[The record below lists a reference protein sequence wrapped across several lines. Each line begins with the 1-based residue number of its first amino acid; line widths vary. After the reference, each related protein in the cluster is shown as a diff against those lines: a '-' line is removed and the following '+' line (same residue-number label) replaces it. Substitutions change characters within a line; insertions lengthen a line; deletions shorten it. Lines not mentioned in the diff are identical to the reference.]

1 MYLTNRTMERVQ
13 RLEDTEEL
21 KEPGAHMSPGKGR
34 RFGMSSCKS
43 PCDFSVAGLSM
54 SRYPMD
60 DTGSAG
66 DGQLGNAVGSTT
78 ACQCD
83 SR

>member
-1 MYLTNRTMERVQ
+1 MCEKTTTSSHSDRLLVSVQ
-13 RLEDTEEL
+13 APCT
-21 KEPGAHMSPGKGR
+21 AHMSPGKGR